1 MSGKEKIEK
10 DYKNFSAEIER
21 LAEEEKRRTRQR
33 IGAIKAE
40 AEKTGEAVERSLGE
54 TDSRTGKKK
63 VNT

>member
-21 LAEEEKRRTRQR
+21 LAEEEKRRTRQK
-33 IGAIKAE
+33 IETIKAE
-40 AEKTGEAVERSLGE
+40 AEKTGEAVERTLE
-54 TDSRTGKKK
+54 EPDDRARKKK